1 MRNVFGMVGVF
12 MLVAGLA
19 LIGLG
24 FGYVK
29 GSFMTGDVTIWI
41 GIGTSTAGALLVRL
55 SVDS

>member
-1 MRNVFGMVGVF
+1 MGGVF
-12 MLVAGLA
+12 MGVAGLA

-41 GIGTSTAGALLVRL
+41 GIGMTTAGALLVRL
-55 SVDS
+55 SVDW

>member
-1 MRNVFGMVGVF
+1 MRTALGFVGLF

-29 GSFMTGDVTIWI
+29 GSFMTGDMTIWI
-41 GIGTSTAGALLVRL
+41 GIGMIIASAVLLRL
-55 SVDS
+55 SLAR